1 MSSVLDTLKGKPVE
15 NKATKLSARELRFV
29 EEYIVTLNVIQSYI
43 NAGYPLNENNEMT
56 SRHAY
61 KLLHKKNVQD
71 EIQRRQAEIHCAAIL
86 SATELLELYTKIAKG
101 EVQDQFGLDAS
112 LKDRIA
118 AMKELAKYQIELPM
132 KLAEKQQQDNQL
144 TIKLIRDK

>member
-1 MSSVLDTLKGKPVE
+1 MSQTVLDIISSKPVE
-15 NKATKLSARELRFV
+15 NKAKKLTQKQLR
-29 EEYIVTLNVIQSYI
+29 YIECLIICGEPRKAALQ
-43 NAGYPLNENNEMT
+43 AGYNPTRIDTTLKTLSCN
-56 SRHAY
+56 SV
-61 KLLHKKNVQD
+61 VQA
-71 EIQRRQAEIHCAAIL
+71 EIQRRNAETRSATIL
-86 SATELLELYTKIAKG
+86 SATQLLELYTKIANG
-101 EVQDQFGLDAS
+101 EVLDQFGLDAS